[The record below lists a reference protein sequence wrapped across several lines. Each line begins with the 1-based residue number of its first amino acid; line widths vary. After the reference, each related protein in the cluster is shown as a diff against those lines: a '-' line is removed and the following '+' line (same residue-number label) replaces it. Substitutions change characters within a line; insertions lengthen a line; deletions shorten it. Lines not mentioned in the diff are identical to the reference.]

1 MIEMERERP
10 KEIPKG
16 IEEKAEKELIELRKE
31 LARLRKLKK
40 QKEKLKQIK
49 PQVEEEIEGEES
61 IKAEVKDLDN
71 IASLEENF
79 AKVEDLLSSE
89 LGELDHKT
97 IEKYTK
103 QIESELKILEEEI
116 LGEEGLLEK
125 ELTTYEKLL
134 KAYPWL
140 EEERKKFM
148 YTMPDK
154 KKDKTDYISW
164 KTEWA
169 KVLFDYARFAVLHII
184 YIRNLN
190 AEKPFSNFSN
200 REIYIKEIAEELVD
214 LNQAKWLT
222 KKKTRLRVYWKPLE
236 LWSDEI
242 YEWAYEQGKLEPIM
256 IYELREAKSEEFSS
270 LPLEDLEEIFKIL
283 VKNRKAKVFKLEN
296 GQLAFK
302 ITLE

>member
-1 MIEMERERP
+1 MIEMEREKP
-10 KEIPKG
+10 KELPKE

-40 QKEKLKQIK
+40 QKEKLKQLE
-49 PQVEEEIEGEES
+49 PQEEVVEEEES
-61 IKAEVKDLDN
+61 AIKEVKDLEN
-71 IASLEENF
+71 ITSLEEDF
-79 AKVEDLLSSE
+79 AKVEDLLSTE
-89 LGELDHKT
+89 IGELDHKT

-140 EEERKKFM
+140 EEERRKFM
-148 YTMPDK
+148 YTIPDQK
-154 KKDKTDYISW
+154 KNKDDYVSW

-184 YIRNLN
+184 YIRNIS
-190 AEKPFSNFSN
+190 AEKPFSNFTN
-200 REIYIKEIAEELVD
+200 REVYIREIAEELVD
-214 LNQAKWLT
+214 LNQAEWLS
-222 KKKTRLRVYWKPLE
+222 KKKNRLRVYWKSLE

-242 YEWAYEQGKLEPIM
+242 YEWAYQQGRLEPIM
-256 IYELREAKSEEFSS
+256 IYELREAKSEDFSS
-270 LPLEDLEEIFKIL
+270 LPLKDLEEIFKIL
-283 VKNRKAKVFKLEN
+283 AKDHRAKILKLEN
-296 GQLAFK
+296 GQIAFK

>member
-1 MIEMERERP
+1 MIEMEKQRKRP
-10 KEIPKG
+10 KEISEG

-40 QKEKLKQIK
+40 QKEQLKQ
-49 PQVEEEIEGEES
+49 VESQKVEVEIEES
-61 IKAEVKDLDN
+61 KKVEAKDN
-71 IASLEENF
+71 SIASLEEDF
-79 AKVEDLLSSE
+79 VKVEDLLSTE

-116 LGEEGLLEK
+116 LGEEGLLKK

-154 KKDKTDYISW
+154 KKNKDDYVSW

-184 YIRNLN
+184 YIRNLSV
-190 AEKPFSNFSN
+190 EKPFSNFTN
-200 REIYIKEIAEELVD
+200 REVYIREIAEELVD
-214 LNQAKWLT
+214 LNQAEWLSR
-222 KKKTRLRVYWKPLE
+222 KKNRLRVYWKSLE

-242 YEWAYEQGKLEPIM
+242 YQWAYQQGRLEPIM
-256 IYELREAKSEEFSS
+256 IYELRDAKSEDFSS
-270 LPLEDLEEIFKIL
+270 LPLKDLEEIFKIL
-283 VKNRKAKVFKLEN
+283 ARNHRAKILKLEN

-302 ITLE
+302 IMLE

>member
-1 MIEMERERP
+1 MIEMEREKP
-10 KEIPKG
+10 KEIPKE

-40 QKEKLKQIK
+40 QKEKLKQLQPPEEI
-49 PQVEEEIEGEES
+49 VEEEES
-61 IKAEVKDLDN
+61 ERKEVKDLEN
-71 IASLEENF
+71 ITSLEEDF
-79 AKVEDLLSSE
+79 AKVEDLLSTE
-89 LGELDHKT
+89 IADLDHET

-154 KKDKTDYISW
+154 KKNKDDYVSW
-164 KTEWA
+164 KTEWV

-184 YIRNLN
+184 YIRNLS
-190 AEKPFSNFSN
+190 AEKPFSNFTN
-200 REIYIKEIAEELVD
+200 REVYIREIAEELVD
-214 LNQAKWLT
+214 LNQAEWLS
-222 KKKTRLRVYWKPLE
+222 KKKNRLRVYWKSLE

-242 YEWAYEQGKLEPIM
+242 YEWAYQQGRLEPIM
-256 IYELREAKSEEFSS
+256 IYELREAKSEDFSS
-270 LPLEDLEEIFKIL
+270 LPLKDLEEIFRILAKNHRAKIL
-283 VKNRKAKVFKLEN
+283 KLEN
-296 GQLAFK
+296 GQIAFK